1 MLFIKHN
8 GMKKTLLLFVLFSLV
23 SLMKGQEIVTE
34 FWHENSRYFNFHNMV
49 ETNDHYLIVECPM
62 FVSFSG
68 YEPALGIMFYKFSI
82 DGTMVDSLLLDDPEF
97 SPPTLFEQDPEHLDN
112 YVFAYFK
119 KVQDT
124 LFFRM
129 KTIDKDLNII
139 METDLEIDHSQAL
152 FDHYT
157 YDFFVE
163 PQGDIIASYTIKDD
177 TNETHMAYFLR
188 IGFDGTMKDRREV
201 PQIWYFDDLLEKHT
215 GVYSNSPLLY
225 WYWGHNRISDTGDNP
240 PIRLYVLDSLFNVV
254 EEKCLYSYQGCF
266 YSASWY
272 NHFAPVDDQHYLLV
286 NNYDKLDANYN
297 VIKSV
302 LLEKRNRQH
311 AVKARILIGE
321 SRYYQPQAL
330 RAIAVDS
337 NTIYLSYMTTVGG
350 NNQIVVLRLDGELD
364 VQWERYLYSNDMFHW
379 ATCMRL
385 LQDGTIAVGS
395 YQYLDSPNSISV
407 VIIKDNYDDL
417 EEMGIH
423 VRPYD
428 FYPNPAQSELHLH
441 YSPDVTPKQIE
452 LYDLQGRLLQTQT
465 QNLESIG
472 LEGLAAGQYLMKVTL
487 KDGKTFTDKVL
498 KK

>member
-1 MLFIKHN
+1 
-8 GMKKTLLLFVLFSLV
+8 MKKILLLFVLFSLAN
-23 SLMKGQEIVTE
+23 LMKGQEIVTD
-34 FWHENSRYFNFHNMV
+34 FWHENGRYFNLNNMV
-49 ETNDHYLIVECPM
+49 ETNDQCLIAECPM

-68 YEPALGIMFYKFSI
+68 YEPPLGVMFYKFSI
-82 DGTMVDSLLLDDPEF
+82 DGTMADSLLLDDPDF
-97 SPPTLFEQDPEHLDN
+97 SLPTLFEQDPEHPDN

-129 KTIDKDLNII
+129 KTIDKDLNFIG
-139 METDLEIDHSQAL
+139 ETDLEIDHSQAL

-163 PQGDIIASYTIKDD
+163 PQGDIIASYTVKDD

-201 PQIWYFDDLLEKHT
+201 PQIRYFDDLLEKHT
-215 GVYSNSPLLY
+215 GVFSKSPLLY

-254 EEKCLYSYQGCF
+254 EEKRLYHSYPNCF

-286 NNYDKLDANYN
+286 DNYDKLDANYN
-297 VIKSV
+297 VIQSV

-311 AVKARILIGE
+311 ALKARILLGE
-321 SRYYQPQAL
+321 SPYQPQAL

-337 NTIYLSYMTTVGG
+337 NTIYLSYMTTVGS
-350 NNQIVVLRLDGELD
+350 NNQIVLLRLDGELN

-395 YQYLDSPNSISV
+395 YQYQGSPNSISV
-407 VIIKDNYDDL
+407 AVVKDGYDNL
-417 EEMGIH
+417 EELGVI
-423 VRPYD
+423 VRPYA
-428 FYPNPAQSELHLH
+428 FYPNPARSELHLQ
-441 YSPDVTPKQIE
+441 YSPDVRPARIE
-452 LYDLQGRLLQTQT
+452 LYDVQGRLVQTQT
-465 QNLESIG
+465 HGLESLR
-472 LEGLAAGQYLMKVTL
+472 LEGLAAGQYLLKVAL
-487 KDGKTFTDKVL
+487 EDGKTFTDKVV
-498 KK
+498 KE

>member
-1 MLFIKHN
+1 
-8 GMKKTLLLFVLFSLV
+8 
-23 SLMKGQEIVTE
+23 MKGQEIVTD
-34 FWHENSRYFNFHNMV
+34 FWHENGRYFNLNNMV
-49 ETNDHYLIVECPM
+49 ETNDQCLIVECPM
-62 FVSFSG
+62 FVSFSS
-68 YEPALGIMFYKFSI
+68 YEPPLGVMFYKFSI
-82 DGTMVDSLLLDDPEF
+82 DGTMADSLLLDDPDF
-97 SPPTLFEQDPEHLDN
+97 SLPTLFEQDPEHPDN

-129 KTIDKDLNII
+129 KTIDKDLNFIG
-139 METDLEIDHSQAL
+139 ETDLEIDHSQAL

-163 PQGDIIASYTIKDD
+163 PQGDFIASYTVKDD

-201 PQIWYFDDLLEKHT
+201 PQIRYFDDLLEKHT
-215 GVYSNSPLLY
+215 GVFSKSPLLY

-254 EEKCLYSYQGCF
+254 EEKRLYHSYPNCF

-286 NNYDKLDANYN
+286 DNYDKLDANYN
-297 VIKSV
+297 IIQSV

-311 AVKARILIGE
+311 ALKARILLGE
-321 SRYYQPQAL
+321 SPYQSQAL

-337 NTIYLSYMTTVGG
+337 NTIYLSYMTTVGS
-350 NNQIVVLRLDGELD
+350 NNQIVLLRLDGELN

-395 YQYLDSPNSISV
+395 YQYQGSPNSISV
-407 VIIKDNYDDL
+407 AVVKDGYDNL
-417 EEMGIH
+417 EELGVI
-423 VRPYD
+423 VRPYA
-428 FYPNPAQSELHLH
+428 FYPNPAQSELHLQ
-441 YSPDVTPKQIE
+441 YSPDVQPARIE
-452 LYDLQGRLLQTQT
+452 LYDVQGRLVQTQT
-465 QNLESIG
+465 HGLESLS

-487 KDGKTFTDKVL
+487 ESGQSFTDKVV
-498 KK
+498 KE